1 MRVVL
6 QQVDLD
12 TCLTGLLLGA
22 GTTDDVTVAR
32 DGATPAELA
41 DPAVRCIEAGGSGQ
55 TELNNFD
62 HHAAAGSW
70 PPACVQAL
78 RAVGSAGLPAMELL
92 VEYVAE
98 VDLGRG
104 PLVDRQ
110 ADDADERLSLSS
122 VFSGMR
128 LTVRDPREQFFAG
141 MRVLR
146 TVLEESIDPFG
157 AMPPRPEWQ
166 VYVEARRR
174 ESAALAAMLE
184 AVEQFPTAGGRTAG
198 YLSTDHVGALRALY
212 AAGCEI
218 AIAYAPAFRPPAGG
232 APIRKFTIGGRDG
245 LRVDGLLGPLTER
258 EPGWGGP
265 AHGTIIASPRR
276 GTDLDPAE
284 VKRLVREHL

>member
-12 TCLTGLLLGA
+12 TCLTGLLLGVGA
-22 GTTDDVTVAR
+22 ASEVTVAR
-32 DGATPAELA
+32 DGAAPAELA
-41 DPAVRCIEAGGSGQ
+41 DPAVLCIEAGGSGQ
-55 TELNNFD
+55 TERNNFD
-62 HHAAAGSW
+62 HHDAAGSW

-78 RAVGSAGLPAMELL
+78 RAAGTAGSPALERL
-92 VEYVAE
+92 VAYVAE
-98 VDLGRG
+98 VDLGRA
-104 PLVDRQ
+104 P
-110 ADDADERLSLSS
+110 DESRSLSS

-141 MRVLR
+141 LRVLR

-157 AMPPRPEWQ
+157 PMPPRPAWQ
-166 VYVEARRR
+166 GYADAHRR
-174 ESAALAAMLE
+174 ERAALAALLDAAE
-184 AVEQFPTAGGRTAG
+184 RFPTAGGRTAG
-198 YLSTDHVGALRALY
+198 YLRTDRIGALPALY
-212 AAGCEI
+212 RSGCDV

-232 APIRKFTIGGRDG
+232 APIRKFTIAGRDG
-245 LRVDGLLGPLTER
+245 LRVDGLLGPLAAR

-284 VKRLVREHL
+284 IKRLVRERL

>member
-12 TCLTGLLLGA
+12 TCLTGLLLGVGA
-22 GTTDDVTVAR
+22 AAEVTVAR

-41 DPAVRCIEAGGSGQ
+41 DPAVLCIEAGGSGQ

-62 HHAAAGSW
+62 HHDAAGSW
-70 PPACVQAL
+70 PPACVQAS
-78 RAVGSAGLPAMELL
+78 RAVGAAGSPAPERL
-92 VEYVAE
+92 VAYVAE
-98 VDLGRG
+98 VDLGRA
-104 PLVDRQ
+104 PARDWET
-110 ADDADERLSLSS
+110 DADGRLSLSS

-141 MRVLR
+141 LRVLR

-157 AMPPRPEWQ
+157 PMPPRPAWQ
-166 VYVEARRR
+166 AYADAHRR
-174 ESAALAAMLE
+174 ERAALAALLHAAE
-184 AVEQFPTAGGRTAG
+184 RFPTAGGRTAG
-198 YLSTDHVGALRALY
+198 YLRTDRIGALRALY
-212 AAGCEI
+212 RSGCDV

-232 APIRKFTIGGRDG
+232 APIRKFTIAGRDG
-245 LRVDGLLGPLTER
+245 LRVGGLLGPLAER

-284 VKRLVREHL
+284 IKRLVRDHL